1 LTDPGHPN
9 DPGNPNERNNVPDAP
24 DPLGKRA
31 LFWAPAERHEAGPRR
46 PGPRVLPGR
55 QALFSAAGA
64 VAPTDTPKKN
74 GRPRPKL
81 NGAPTARVAGP
92 AGAGVGRP
100 PTATAPRPPR
110 PRPARA
116 APTPKATK
124 VAAAEPQKTG
134 NGPIELSCS
143 KCGTH
148 TDVDIL
154 KYLVLHLPWWLWRP
168 GRGYTSLM
176 KCPACGQRAWVS
188 ASWAARPH

>member
-1 LTDPGHPN
+1 VADP
-9 DPGNPNERNNVPDAP
+9 P

-46 PGPRVLPGR
+46 PEKRVLPGR
-55 QALFSAAGA
+55 HALFSAAGTA
-64 VAPTDTPKKN
+64 APADTPRSN
-74 GRPRPKL
+74 GRPRPELSGKPQPL
-81 NGAPTARVAGP
+81 RV
-92 AGAGVGRP
+92 
-100 PTATAPRPPR
+100 PRPPR
-110 PRPARA
+110 TGVAKTKA
-116 APTPKATK
+116 ATPKAAGK
-124 VAAAEPQKTG
+124 VVGPRVATPTVAGKAATTPG
-134 NGPIELSCS
+134 PPPPDGRDGGPISLSCS

-188 ASWAARPH
+188 ASWSPWQR